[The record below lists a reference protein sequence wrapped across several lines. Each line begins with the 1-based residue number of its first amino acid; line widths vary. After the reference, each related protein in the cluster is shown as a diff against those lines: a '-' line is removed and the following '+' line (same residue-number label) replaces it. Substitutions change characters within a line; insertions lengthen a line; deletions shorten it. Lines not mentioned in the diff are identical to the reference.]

1 MSQGLNSLLHTALD
15 GLKAQSFG
23 LQVTGQNITNV
34 NTPGYARR
42 DAELQTR
49 GQGLSG
55 VDVSGMRRITDAVIE
70 RRQFQ
75 SNGLA
80 SAASEQDSQLAR
92 LESLFDDAGGTGLA
106 DSLSALYSSFS
117 GLANN
122 PNDPTARANVLARAE
137 QLTTRI
143 NDTADAI
150 ASGRADL
157 LTKAQSVVNDVNERA
172 QQIAKLNQEIA
183 RVKAAGGDTAN
194 LEDQRQQVLLDL
206 APMIDVTT
214 IAQESG
220 AILVQASGTTLVDEM
235 QARTL
240 SVDLAP
246 GGDLR
251 LLAQTGG
258 GSQTDVT
265 RYLTGGKLAGIK
277 EARDSDFKEIGAR
290 LDAFALGVANQVNTQ
305 HAAGYGLD
313 GVTGRL
319 FFDVSGGDARSLK
332 LSSQVAGNPN
342 AIAASGSAAAVP
354 GGSDN
359 AILLS
364 RLALQPAVGTRSSSE
379 AYSDLIGDVG
389 QRKRSAADNLVVR
402 DAVAAQMTAMREST
416 SGVSLD
422 EEMVAL
428 SKYQRAYEASA
439 KVISTVDQL
448 LEELMNRLGR

>member
-1 MSQGLNSLLHTALD
+1 LNGL
-15 GLKAQSFG
+15 
-23 LQVTGQNITNV
+23 
-34 NTPGYARR
+34 
-42 DAELQTR
+42 
-49 GQGLSG
+49 
-55 VDVSGMRRITDAVIE
+55 DVVGMRRITDAVIE

-80 SAASEQDSQLAR
+80 AAASEQDSQLAR
-92 LESLFDDAGGTGLA
+92 LEGLFDDAGGTGLA

-150 ASGRADL
+150 ATGRADL
-157 LTKAQSVVNDVNERA
+157 FTKAQGVVADVNERA

-240 SVDLAP
+240 TVDLAP

-277 EARDSDFKEIGAR
+277 EARDGDFKEVAAR

-313 GVTGRL
+313 GVTGRQL
-319 FFDVSGGDARSLK
+319 FDVSGGDARSLK
-332 LSSQVAGNPN
+332 VSSQVAGNPN
-342 AIAASGSAAAVP
+342 AIAASGSAATVP

-359 AILLS
+359 AVALS
-364 RLALQPAVGTRSSSE
+364 RLALSPAVGGRSPAE

-389 QRKRSAADNLVVR
+389 QRKRSAADNLVIR
-402 DAVAAQMTAMREST
+402 DAVAAQMEAMREST

-428 SKYQRAYEASA
+428 TKYQRAYEAAA
-439 KVISTVDQL
+439 KVITTVDQL